1 MSSLVWVCTSTHEAN
16 RVSVIDANN
25 PADVLDTFRVSVSH
39 ILCIASIPGNCL
51 LKSLTLE
58 YNALLGGGGGLGL
71 FVLSSRYLQN
81 VLLRKEECVMIL
93 QQPVYIPAF
102 QSDIFSLR
110 AVIHTTILP
119 SGILS

>member
-58 YNALLGGGGGLGL
+58 YNALLGGGGGL